1 MNNFKIAA
9 AAALVAAAAAMPAT
23 AAVTVYDADNTTV
36 SIDASFN
43 TFLVKTKTET
53 TPNAGGATVER
64 DQARVKQGFL
74 PNWVGFNFAKQ
85 VGDLKLGGRA
95 SLWVATSDSA
105 SADASGDSLA
115 TNGGIDTR
123 QFYGT
128 IDGDWGQILVGK
140 DFTLFNRNNIFLDE
154 ILIGFGYTADSLGLI
169 DTGGVSFGNIG
180 AGYIYPLPTSQIR
193 YTSPASNGLKLEA
206 ALVDP
211 SGTVA
216 GGEETSPRLEAQL
229 TYASGAFTGWLGAL
243 SQKSSSS
250 TASIESEG
258 FSYGVKVK
266 SGGFGVHVS
275 GYDGEGLGLLIGAAD
290 SSALG
295 LGGLVFANGDEV
307 ESSGLLTQV
316 SYTAGKNRFVLSR
329 GESELEFSG
338 VARKLKNE
346 NQTVALFHTVNS
358 VLTIAAEYSKSEL
371 VGNGQVLGDNTEE
384 VDTVAVGAIINF

>member
-43 TFLVKTKTET
+43 TFLVKSKSET
-53 TPNAGGATVER
+53 ATSER

-74 PNWVGFNFAKQ
+74 PNWVGFNFGKQ
-85 VGDLKLGGRA
+85 VGDLKYGGRA
-95 SLWVATSDSA
+95 SFWVSTNSSNSD
-105 SADASGDSLA
+105 A
-115 TNGGIDTR
+115 TNSLIDTR

-154 ILIGFGYTADSLGLI
+154 ILIGYGYSSDSLGLI
-169 DTGGVSFGNIG
+169 DTNNVSFGNIG

-193 YTSPASNGLKLEA
+193 YTSPSASGLKLEV

-211 SGTVA
+211 TNTTSNLTGNGGTATTA
-216 GGEETSPRLEAQL
+216 GTRGEESTPRLEAQL

-243 SQKSSSS
+243 SQKSDNTVSV
-250 TASIESEG
+250 ESEG
-258 FSYGVKVK
+258 FSYGFKIK
-266 SGGFGVHVS
+266 SGGFSGHVS
-275 GYDGEGLGLLIGAAD
+275 GYDGEGLGLLIGPADAQALAALGVSGFVATGSGAEVD
-290 SSALG
+290 SSG
-295 LGGLVFANGDEV
+295 I
-307 ESSGLLTQV
+307 LTQL

-329 GESELEFSG
+329 GESELEIG
-338 VARKLKNE
+338 TTKTENE
-346 NQTVALFHTVNS
+346 NQTVALFHTVSS
-358 VLTIAAEYSKSEL
+358 VLTIAAEYSKSEFNK
-371 VGNGQVLGDNTEE
+371 VEE
-384 VDTVAVGAIINF
+384 VDTIAVGAIINF

>member
-23 AAVTVYDADNTTV
+23 AAVTVYDANDTTV

-43 TFLVKTKTET
+43 TFLVKTKTE
-53 TPNAGGATVER
+53 GGTNGDR

-74 PNWVGFNFAKQ
+74 PNWVGFNFGKQ
-85 VGDLKLGGRA
+85 VGDLKLGGR
-95 SLWVATSDSA
+95 SSFWVSTADSAGSGTATS
-105 SADASGDSLA
+105 
-115 TNGGIDTR
+115 TGIDVR

-128 IDGDWGQILVGK
+128 IDADWGQILVGK

-154 ILIGFGYTADSLGLI
+154 ILIGFGLSADGLGLI

-193 YTSPASNGLKLEA
+193 YTSPVSNGLKLEV

-211 SGTVA
+211 TNTTTSTLSPA
-216 GGEETSPRLEAQL
+216 TRGEESTPRLEAQL

-243 SQKSSSS
+243 SQTSDSVAGSVD
-250 TASIESEG
+250 SEG
-258 FSYGVKVK
+258 VSYGIKVK

-290 SSALG
+290 GSALG
-295 LGGLVFANGDEV
+295 LGSFISNASGDEV
-307 ESSGLLTQV
+307 DSSGLLTQV

-329 GESELEFSG
+329 GKSELEAAG
-338 VARKLKNE
+338 AVTTELE
-346 NQTVALFHTVNS
+346 NQTVALFHSVNS
-358 VLTIAAEYSKSEL
+358 VLTIATEYSKTEF
-371 VGNGQVLGDNTEE
+371 NINEE